1 MNPGVKLDNDLV
13 LSTSSDAVY
22 DSEQNII
29 DNVLRTIIIEKSENY
44 MYYQNDDNT
53 YSLIKNETNFI
64 FDLNWENRK
73 YYFASYQ
80 DAWNY
85 LHEIV
90 KNNVVKVRL

>member
-1 MNPGVKLDNDLV
+1 MNLGTKLDNDLV
-13 LSTSSDAVY
+13 LSTSSDAIY

-64 FDLNWENRK
+64 FDLN
-73 YYFASYQ
+73 
-80 DAWNY
+80 
-85 LHEIV
+85 
-90 KNNVVKVRL
+90 